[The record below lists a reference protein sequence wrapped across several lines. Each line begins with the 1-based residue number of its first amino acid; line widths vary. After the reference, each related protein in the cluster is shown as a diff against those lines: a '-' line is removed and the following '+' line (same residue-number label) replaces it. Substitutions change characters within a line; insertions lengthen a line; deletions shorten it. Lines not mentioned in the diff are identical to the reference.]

1 MATVNLPENSV
12 FANRSVILVDASLI
26 KNINESIASIC
37 NALYGFVPT
46 SEQFTAGITYD
57 DIIANSTGNNLCAEI
72 KRLNDSLKIDLK
84 EAVNNNLTDE
94 NTAVTESGISY
105 ETIVSANL
113 SGSEEET
120 DAVNGALIVDDII
133 KWNSAIQKTLTD
145 IAYTSPTT
153 NEIVAEYIAM
163 VGGNNNNNNNN
174 NVISGDNTV
183 TEEEEQE
190 ESSSE

>member
-1 MATVNLPENSV
+1 MATVNLHENSV

-57 DIIANSTGNNLCAEI
+57 DIIANATGNNLCAEI

-84 EAVNNNLTDE
+84 EAVNNNLI
-94 NTAVTESGISY
+94 ESGTDSGTGY

-113 SGSEEET
+113 SGSEEDI
-120 DAVNGALIVDDII
+120 DAVNGVLDVDDII

-163 VGGNNNNNNNN
+163 VGGNNN
-174 NVISGDNTV
+174 VISGDSTV
-183 TEEEEQE
+183 TEEQE
-190 ESSSE
+190 ESISE